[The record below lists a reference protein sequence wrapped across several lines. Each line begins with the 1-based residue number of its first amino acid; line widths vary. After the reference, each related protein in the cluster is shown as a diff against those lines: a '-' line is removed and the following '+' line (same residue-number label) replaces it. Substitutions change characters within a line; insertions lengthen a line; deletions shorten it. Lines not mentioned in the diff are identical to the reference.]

1 MKFLL
6 LLISIFLS
14 SISNAATYYIS
25 PTGNDNTG
33 TGSITN
39 PWKTLKK
46 ATSTVT
52 TPGNI
57 IFVKA
62 GTYVEN
68 STSTLAVG
76 VSIEGEGAL
85 SIIKASFSTVF
96 QMIIEAHS
104 PEGTNGN
111 QHISNI
117 SMDGQNSTSWAIQI
131 QGRSNFSIH
140 DCIIY
145 NFAQRGIVWGGRD
158 DNGDAPPTIYAT
170 GNKFYNNTVTNCAS
184 FDGTYGYGCLNI
196 GGQDGMLIYNN
207 TIVTTGNMPGW
218 PIKLW
223 NEGHIKGC
231 KIYNNTLKRPPFPYQ
246 YNGIGNY
253 FDFCIEMF
261 YEQGL
266 EIYNN
271 IIEGS
276 VDLNYQTKGAY
287 AYSAYI
293 HDNVFGRT
301 AQAAHCETG
310 IWLEFQTEGLII
322 ENNTF
327 KNISQPV
334 MFSLRPGSF
343 MNDITIQKNLAYN
356 IGKTDGTREGYAIGI
371 IVNDNSTNYTAS
383 NWFVYNNTFLA
394 LPGANAPY
402 FGVNIPG
409 GNSSNNVKLINNI
422 ITNFNYYAVSCDY
435 GSHLNGLQVRN
446 NTKYNNGSNNAILFD
461 NGNPSNYTN
470 TGNITVNPVLDANHI
485 PVVGSSPC
493 IDAGINVGLPYN
505 GSAPEMG
512 FYEIGVTNIP
522 PTANAG
528 PDRTITLPADSVH
541 LNGSGNDP
549 DGNITSY
556 QWTKISGPT
565 AGNITNPNLASTSVT
580 GLVQGVYRFE
590 LRVTDNGGAS
600 GRDTMQVTVNA
611 APNIPPTANAGPDQT
626 ITLPTNTVTL
636 TGSGNDPDGSIAAYL
651 WTKISGPA
659 CTITDP
665 NSDVTTVTGMLQG
678 TYRFEL
684 RVTDNNGAYGRDT
697 MQVTVNAAPTNI
709 PPTANAGPDQSI
721 TLPANS
727 VTLNGSGNDP
737 DGSITAYLWTKISG
751 PACTITN
758 PNSAST
764 SVTGMLQGTYRFEL
778 SVTDNN
784 GAYGRDTMQVTVN
797 AAPTNI
803 PPTANAGPDQSI
815 TLPANSVTLNG
826 SGNDPDGSITAYLWT
841 KISGPACTITNP
853 NSASTSVTGM
863 LQGTYRFELR
873 VTDNNGAYGRDTMQ
887 VTVNAAPTNIPP
899 TANAGPDQSIT
910 LPANSVTLNG
920 SGNDPDGS
928 ITAYLWTKISG
939 PACTITNPNSAS
951 TSVTGMLQGTYRF
964 ELRVTDNNGAYGR
977 DTMQVTVNAA
987 PTNIPPTA
995 NAGPDQSITL
1005 PANSVTLNGSGN
1017 DPDGSI
1023 TAYLWTKISGPA
1035 CTITNPNSASTS
1047 VTGMLQGTYRFE
1059 LSVTDNNGAYGRDTM
1074 QVTVNAAPTNI
1085 PPTANAGPD
1094 QSITLPAN
1102 SVTLNGSGNDPDG
1115 SITAY
1120 LWTKISGP
1128 ACTITNPN
1136 SASTSVTG
1144 MLQGTYRFELR
1155 VTDNNGA
1162 YGRDTMQVTV
1172 NAAPTN
1178 IPPTANAGPDQ
1189 SITLP
1194 ANSVTLNGSGN
1205 DPDGSI
1211 TAYLWTKIS
1220 GPACTITNPN
1230 SASTSVTGML
1240 QGTYRFELR
1249 VTDNNGAYGRDTMQV
1264 TVNDVL
1270 NIPPTVNA
1278 GPDLTVTYPDN
1289 SATLNGSGNDVD
1301 GIIARYDWRQLSGPS
1316 NNVLFSLVSAVTYI
1330 NNLVPGEYVFEL
1342 MVTDNRGATAIDT
1355 VKVTVTG
1362 PPQIIPEQNKFKI
1375 YPNPVI
1381 NIATL
1386 DVTSTKTNAVI
1397 SIVIFDLQGK
1407 IVLKKSIVAGQFNI
1421 TDKLDLSK
1429 LMKGTYMVTVFFDNA
1444 DKQTH
1449 TIIKM

>member
-721 TLPANS
+721 TLP
-727 VTLNGSGNDP
+727 T
-737 DGSITAYLWTKISG
+737 
-751 PACTITN
+751 
-758 PNSAST
+758 
-764 SVTGMLQGTYRFEL
+764 
-778 SVTDNN
+778 
-784 GAYGRDTMQVTVN
+784 
-797 AAPTNI
+797 
-803 PPTANAGPDQSI
+803 
-815 TLPANSVTLNG
+815 
-826 SGNDPDGSITAYLWT
+826 
-841 KISGPACTITNP
+841 
-853 NSASTSVTGM
+853 
-863 LQGTYRFELR
+863 
-873 VTDNNGAYGRDTMQ
+873 
-887 VTVNAAPTNIPP
+887 
-899 TANAGPDQSIT
+899 
-910 LPANSVTLNG
+910 
-920 SGNDPDGS
+920 
-928 ITAYLWTKISG
+928 
-939 PACTITNPNSAS
+939 
-951 TSVTGMLQGTYRF
+951 
-964 ELRVTDNNGAYGR
+964 
-977 DTMQVTVNAA
+977 
-987 PTNIPPTA
+987 
-995 NAGPDQSITL
+995 
-1005 PANSVTLNGSGN
+1005 
-1017 DPDGSI
+1017 
-1023 TAYLWTKISGPA
+1023 
-1035 CTITNPNSASTS
+1035 
-1047 VTGMLQGTYRFE
+1047 
-1059 LSVTDNNGAYGRDTM
+1059 
-1074 QVTVNAAPTNI
+1074 
-1085 PPTANAGPD
+1085 
-1094 QSITLPAN
+1094 
-1102 SVTLNGSGNDPDG
+1102 
-1115 SITAY
+1115 
-1120 LWTKISGP
+1120 
-1128 ACTITNPN
+1128 
-1136 SASTSVTG
+1136 
-1144 MLQGTYRFELR
+1144 
-1155 VTDNNGA
+1155 
-1162 YGRDTMQVTV
+1162 
-1172 NAAPTN
+1172 
-1178 IPPTANAGPDQ
+1178 
-1189 SITLP
+1189 
-1194 ANSVTLNGSGN
+1194 NSVTLNGSGN